1 MFAFETPEEAI
12 IRLHNKGFSIRK
24 IRAALR
30 VGTDRISNTIKY
42 YHEYSEIPKPKI
54 KGRPSKKTEEILAM
68 ITMLTINDRSISSYS
83 IAHKIIDEGL
93 LNISPSTVLRYRKS
107 LEFQYKPPKIRQFLS
122 PIHIFN
128 RILFAHSML
137 VSNIDFEKI
146 IFSDESRFCRCNDG
160 QFRWYRKGELDD
172 QVFADKS
179 KFDFGIMVFGI
190 IGFNYKSK
198 LVIIEG
204 SVNDISYREI
214 LQKSEMCKDLD
225 SRYGQGQYIF
235 MQDGAPAHTSF
246 LSTLHLQ
253 KICSY
258 LKFWPAN
265 SPDINPI
272 ENLWGAMKR
281 ILKTFKID
289 SKSDLIEKVLS
300 IWELFPQDSINR
312 LVLSFSGRLR
322 TVISENGGSISE
334 ILRKGIH
341 YAPEIVLPYRDD
353 LLKFEDLVA
362 LNDPCIDDNPI
373 EFKTRRQYS
382 IEEDLLLLQKV
393 RDLGNKWTLISK
405 YFEDR
410 TPTSL
415 RNRYNKIRK

>member
-1 MFAFETPEEAI
+1 
-12 IRLHNKGFSIRK
+12 
-24 IRAALR
+24 
-30 VGTDRISNTIKY
+30 
-42 YHEYSEIPKPKI
+42 
-54 KGRPSKKTEEILAM
+54 
-68 ITMLTINDRSISSYS
+68 
-83 IAHKIIDEGL
+83 
-93 LNISPSTVLRYRKS
+93 
-107 LEFQYKPPKIRQFLS
+107 
-122 PIHIFN
+122 
-128 RILFAHSML
+128 
-137 VSNIDFEKI
+137 
-146 IFSDESRFCRCNDG
+146 
-160 QFRWYRKGELDD
+160 
-172 QVFADKS
+172 
-179 KFDFGIMVFGI
+179 MVFGI

-225 SRYGQGQYIF
+225 SRYGQAQYIF

-258 LKFWPAN
+258 RKFWPAN
-265 SPDINPI
+265 SPGINHI

-289 SKSDLIEKVLS
+289 LKSDLIEKVLS

-322 TVISENGGSISE
+322 PVISENGGSISE

-362 LNDPCIDDNPI
+362 LNDPSIDDNPI